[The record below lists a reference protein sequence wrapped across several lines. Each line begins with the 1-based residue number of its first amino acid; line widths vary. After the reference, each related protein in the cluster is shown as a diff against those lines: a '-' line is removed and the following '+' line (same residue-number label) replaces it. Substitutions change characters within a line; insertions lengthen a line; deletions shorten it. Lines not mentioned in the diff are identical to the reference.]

1 MCRTCCAALFRNP
14 FGGLLSDMVSLHGGR
29 GRTAAIISISVIRK
43 IRHPFP
49 INVLFYSHVKCW
61 VVFAINPKINTHMA
75 ADGRIVI
82 LRIHWLQR
90 AVFQV
95 SVRVCVCVCVY
106 VCVCECVCAALDFI
120 LVIFFFCA
128 EIRRRTHTDYWVA
141 YICPKR
147 HRVWVYSYRF
157 AHGQLHT
164 K

>member
-95 SVRVCVCVCVY
+95 SVRVCVCVCVCVY

-120 LVIFFFCA
+120 LVIFFCFLCGNKK
-128 EIRRRTHTDYWVA
+128 THTHWLLSS
-141 YICPKR
+141 I
-147 HRVWVYSYRF
+147 HLS
-157 AHGQLHT
+157 
-164 K
+164 